1 VNSDVASAFLAA
13 AKTLLTHPIQ
23 GLRLRDI
30 RGSEVA
36 MKIPKFAYSLA
47 ACLAGCAISGVAPV
61 VAQEDRQQAATHKEL
76 PPSPLEAFA
85 SRSTATVVWSK
96 TIGRLETR
104 DAQATLTVVALEDQ
118 TTAAKVMRGL
128 RIDLAH
134 TGVNFDCDW
143 KYSAWHDMCER
154 GNAAVYVEEGRLEAV
169 RNAIAQGSAEL
180 RPFEF
185 ISEYGLDSG
194 GYVLESGLIVC
205 GYQFSD
211 RKPSDLA
218 KLFTSAIAALRAASR

>member
-1 VNSDVASAFLAA
+1 
-13 AKTLLTHPIQ
+13 
-23 GLRLRDI
+23 
-30 RGSEVA
+30 
-36 MKIPKFAYSLA
+36 MKIPKFACSLA
-47 ACLAGCAISGVAPV
+47 ACLAGCAISGVPPA
-61 VAQEDRQQAATHKEL
+61 VAQENQQQAAPYKWLT
-76 PPSPLEAFA
+76 PSPLEAFA

-96 TIGRLETR
+96 TICRLETR
-104 DAQATLTVVALEDQ
+104 DAQATLTVVALEDK

-134 TGVNFDCDW
+134 TGVNFNCNW
-143 KYSAWHDMCER
+143 KYSAWGEMCER
-154 GNAAVYVEEGRLEAV
+154 ANAAVYIEEGRLEAV
-169 RNAIAQGSAEL
+169 RNSIAQGSAEL

-185 ISEYGLDSG
+185 ISEYGLESG
-194 GYVLESGLIVC
+194 GYVLDSGLIVC